1 MDRIRL
7 TASDRESLIR
17 LNVAYEI
24 LANEGGQLDRR
35 LRLIRGGHAGLRSH

>member
-1 MDRIRL
+1 MEKIRL

-24 LANEGGQLDRR
+24 METEGG
-35 LRLIRGGHAGLRSH
+35 AA